1 MDDITLNALYS
12 IIRCSSKHKLDILIR
27 SGFER
32 RLLEWLHSDSVMRIG
47 LERAISPR
55 SLYQL
60 VDLMGV
66 MVGDA
71 GGFPDDMMQQ
81 ILEGWQKIL
90 SAFYG
95 AVERSE
101 DTTLRGLYLDCLSKI
116 FKVKPDAFNINIYA
130 EMLSATPHKLHEFY
144 ELLDFY
150 LLEKND
156 HEEHILRII
165 FDGFTKRMKL
175 FADKELLSKAEKR
188 GIIKAYSKVL
198 GNSSNI

>member
-1 MDDITLNALYS
+1 
-12 IIRCSSKHKLDILIR
+12 
-27 SGFER
+27 
-32 RLLEWLHSDSVMRIG
+32 MRIG

-90 SAFYG
+90 AAFYG

-101 DTTLRGLYLDCLSKI
+101 DTILRGLYLDCLSKI
-116 FKVKPDAFNINIYA
+116 FKVRPDAFNINIYA
-130 EMLSATPHKLHEFY
+130 
-144 ELLDFY
+144 
-150 LLEKND
+150 
-156 HEEHILRII
+156 
-165 FDGFTKRMKL
+165 
-175 FADKELLSKAEKR
+175 
-188 GIIKAYSKVL
+188 
-198 GNSSNI
+198 

>member
-1 MDDITLNALYS
+1 M
-12 IIRCSSKHKLDILIR
+12 IRCSARHKLDILLR

-32 RLLEWLHSDSVMRIG
+32 RLLEWLHSESVTSIG

-81 ILEGWQKIL
+81 ILEDWQKIL

-95 AVERSE
+95 AVERS
-101 DTTLRGLYLDCLSKI
+101 
-116 FKVKPDAFNINIYA
+116 
-130 EMLSATPHKLHEFY
+130 
-144 ELLDFY
+144 
-150 LLEKND
+150 
-156 HEEHILRII
+156 
-165 FDGFTKRMKL
+165 
-175 FADKELLSKAEKR
+175 
-188 GIIKAYSKVL
+188 
-198 GNSSNI
+198 